1 MLLDIEIN
9 MNHHLLTYIE
19 NDIQYPVLK
28 PKIVILMREITVLGG
43 GNLNLNMEVTE
54 RNNNVISRVAKIR
67 LGGDSKENI

>member
-43 GNLNLNMEVTE
+43 NLNMNMEVTE

>member
-43 GNLNLNMEVTE
+43 NLNMNMEVIE

>member
-43 GNLNLNMEVTE
+43 DLNMNMEVTE

-67 LGGDSKENI
+67 FGGDSKENI